1 MLKGEHY
8 DAIESGRKM
17 TEYRECD
24 PYAIPPAFIA
34 ATIAIH
40 LGRRIG

>member
-1 MLKGEHY
+1 MKTI
-8 DAIESGRKM
+8 DADD
-17 TEYRECD
+17 RECD
-24 PYAIPPAFIA
+24 PYAIPPGFIA